1 MTYEKGEKMKT
12 KIFLITALAMLLGV
26 TAHAESIYVSPAAE
40 NGGDGSYSAPYS
52 TLAEAKSRVRKLSRG
67 QTEDIHVYLMDGT
80 YNLTKALEFSP
91 EDSGKN
97 GYNVIYEAADGA
109 NAIISGGKQITDWE
123 LYDLSNNIWRANAE
137 GIDSR
142 QLYVNGVKA
151 VRARTNSTGEI
162 PSAASL
168 KATDTGYSVPYYN
181 FITGTERNTLD
192 RIFNLSNISDVEFV
206 YSCGALHQRMG
217 VASVDKAEKTIT
229 MNSGF
234 SKLADKTAL
243 TWIENAYELLD
254 TPGEWYLNKS
264 DGYVYYMP
272 RSGENMANAEVIIPV
287 LEYLIHGNG
296 SDYGYNKGVSKTI
309 DNLVFD
315 GLTFMYTT
323 WLGPDADDGYA
334 AVQGGFGTDYLYDD
348 DTYGLKQALRLDR
361 SKNVTIRN
369 CTFKELGCG
378 AVRLGCGTKNSL
390 ITSNEIYNC
399 AGGGIYVEERQRSWT
414 DKAKTYLLEN
424 NTVSY
429 NRVHDIATE
438 YYSCIGIF
446 LGFGKNFL
454 ITNNEVYNTP
464 YTGISIG
471 WGWNDNGSESLYKAD
486 VINENNRI
494 YKNSVHDVMQK
505 LGDGGGIY
513 NLGSQPGMEIQNNV
527 VCNVG
532 ANDGAAYYLDDGS
545 RFINM
550 QNNIGHD
557 ANIIVYAKGKY
568 NNVKN
573 NYFANYVRI
582 LPSSLDETV
591 TVSDNTDVN
600 DGSYPQDIIALA
612 GIPNEII
619 VEIRGKTT
627 PNKTVCYGLF
637 NKYGINTSEDIF
649 YINETFSDGDGN
661 YAVTVKLNMELSK
674 NAVANVSETD
684 FNADYLTDSE
694 GGIYDFKPQEFYD
707 IYDARAEK
715 SASTANITS
724 VFSAR
729 NSSFDG
735 VTLIA
740 VAYDENNR
748 LIDAKFENYS
758 YPVTQAKTFSIDCGD
773 YTGTVNIKIMMWN
786 SVYGLRS
793 LTEFKPLSI

>member
-1 MTYEKGEKMKT
+1 MKN
-12 KIFLITALAMLLGV
+12 KIFLIAAFTMFLGV
-26 TAHAESIYVSPAAE
+26 TAHAENIYVSPAAE
-40 NGGDGSYSAPYS
+40 NGGDGSYGAPYS
-52 TLAEAKSRVRKLSRG
+52 TIAEAKSKVRKLNSG

-80 YNLTKALEFSP
+80 YNLTEALEFSP

-123 LYDLSNNIWRANAE
+123 LYDSANNIWRANAE

-151 VRARTNSTGEI
+151 VRAKTNSADEI

-181 FITGTERNTLD
+181 LIADTEKNKLE
-192 RIFNLSNISDVEFV
+192 RIFNFSNISDVEFV
-206 YSCGALHQRMG
+206 YSYGHLHQRMG
-217 VASVDKAEKTIT
+217 VFSVDTTGKTIT
-229 MNSGF
+229 MDSGF
-234 SKLADKTAL
+234 SNLADKTAPI
-243 TWIENAYELLD
+243 WIENAYELLD

-287 LEYLIHGNG
+287 LEYLIHGDG
-296 SDYGYNKGVSKTI
+296 SDNGYNKGVSKTI

-334 AVQGGFGTDYLYDD
+334 ATQGGFGVDSVYDN

-361 SKNVTIRN
+361 SKNVTIKN

-390 ITSNEIYNC
+390 ITNNEVYNC

-446 LGFGKNFL
+446 LGFGKDFL

-471 WGWNDNGSESLYKAD
+471 WGWNDNGSDSLYKAD

-494 YKNSVHDVMQK
+494 YKNVVHDVMQK

-527 VCNVG
+527 VYNVG

-600 DGSYPQDIIALA
+600 DNNYPQDIIALA
-612 GIPNEII
+612 GISNEIMVKI
-619 VEIRGKTT
+619 SGKTT
-627 PNKTVCYGLF
+627 PNKTLCYGLF

-649 YINETFSDGDGN
+649 YINETLSDGEGN
-661 YAVTVKLNMELSK
+661 YTVTVKLNMELSK

-684 FNADYLTDSE
+684 FNADYLTDGE
-694 GGIYDFKPQEFYD
+694 GGNYEFKPQEFYD

-715 SASTANITS
+715 SDSTANITS

-729 NSSFDG
+729 NGSFDG

-740 VAYDENNR
+740 AAYDENNR
-748 LIDAKFENYS
+748 LIGVKFEDYS

-773 YTGTVNIKIMMWN
+773 YTGTVNIKIMMWD
-786 SVYGLRS
+786 SAYGLRP